1 MRCQKLW
8 VYCHLAAITVDFLYG
23 DAASQVFF
31 ETTVEG
37 DTLPNVV
44 DHWEELEEGGERW
57 TAVFRHAHLK
67 KLEVMTCRVSLRYLH
82 LASVDELQEPGGILD
97 GDVRQE
103 QHLVAPVLLLEQPLQ
118 RLDIKLELLFTSRS
132 CSPGGTWRR
141 RQQRSSERAGRR
153 SHGRW
158 GSGHS
163 SWESKD

>member
-8 VYCHLAAITVDFLYG
+8 VIATLLRLRSTFCMVTPPPRSFSRPLWKVTHSPMSSITEKSSRRAVNVGRRSSGIL
-23 DAASQVFF
+23 
-31 ETTVEG
+31 
-37 DTLPNVV
+37 TLKS
-44 DHWEELEEGGERW
+44 WKSWMSRFS
-57 TAVFRHAHLK
+57 TF
-67 KLEVMTCRVSLRYLH
+67 YLH

-118 RLDIKLELLFTSRS
+118 RLDIKLKFLFTSRS

-153 SHGRW
+153 SRGRW

>member
-57 TAVFRHAHLK
+57 TAVFRHTHLK
-67 KLEVMTCRVSLRYLH
+67 KLEVMNVAFLYVLSPPCQCRRAPRTRWH
-82 LASVDELQEPGGILD
+82 LGWR
-97 GDVRQE
+97 RQARATPCCPSTPPWA
-103 QHLVAPVLLLEQPLQ
+103 APARLE
-118 RLDIKLELLFTSRS
+118 IKLKFLFTSRS

-153 SHGRW
+153 SRGRW